1 MKANASGTCFH
12 HIRRKTDSE
21 SVSPGSNPGRPSKS
35 TCAKT
40 VSSNR
45 DLYLLSATSHPN
57 IWGYR
62 LPGRTPASQAGEEG
76 SNPSNPIFLY
86 LTRLKLLIPGIHL
99 VICLCRRKIDGLR
112 WVGLSVEQSQ
122 EKKCP
127 TCERVYGPDLE
138 YCPFDGGMLAAPAV
152 PGARPQQSGYSVGQT
167 VADKYTIL
175 STPKVGR
182 LSAVYKA
189 RDVQANRV
197 VAFKVLHAE
206 HKNDRGINTRF
217 QNEGY
222 LLSSLTHPHII
233 SIHDFG
239 ITKEGTQFMAL
250 KYIEGMSLLDLMKQ
264 DKKVEPRRMGVLFS
278 QICDGLS
285 AVHQLMKIHGAIYP
299 HHLMLTPTGSADIVT
314 IIDFS
319 RSQSLGVKQEDP
331 PELDYFGDATKGI
344 LYASPEHMTGDAL
357 DDRSDIYS
365 LGCILYE
372 ALTGVAPFEGLN
384 GVEIRQ
390 KHLAKKPL
398 PPSTV
403 TPGVRLPQYVD
414 AVILKALEKS
424 PDKRHQT
431 IEKFSRDF
439 RTAMAG

>member
-1 MKANASGTCFH
+1 M
-12 HIRRKTDSE
+12 
-21 SVSPGSNPGRPSKS
+21 
-35 TCAKT
+35 
-40 VSSNR
+40 
-45 DLYLLSATSHPN
+45 
-57 IWGYR
+57 
-62 LPGRTPASQAGEEG
+62 
-76 SNPSNPIFLY
+76 
-86 LTRLKLLIPGIHL
+86 
-99 VICLCRRKIDGLR
+99 
-112 WVGLSVEQSQ
+112 SVEQGQ

-127 TCERVYGPDLE
+127 NCERVYGAGLD
-138 YCPFDGGMLAAPAV
+138 YCPFDGGTLVSPSAA
-152 PGARPQQSGYSVGQT
+152 GAKVAQSGYSVGQT

-175 STPKVGR
+175 APPKTGR
-182 LSAVYKA
+182 HCAVYKA

-197 VAFKVLHAE
+197 VALKVLHAE
-206 HKNDRGINTRF
+206 HKSDKGVNTRF

-250 KYIEGMSLLDLMKQ
+250 KYIEGMSLGDVMKQ
-264 DKKVEPRRMGVLFS
+264 DKKVDPKRMGVLFS

-314 IIDFS
+314 LIDFS

-331 PELDYFGDATKGI
+331 PELDYFGDAAKGI
-344 LYASPEHMTGDAL
+344 LYASPEQMTGEAL

-372 ALTGVAPFEGLN
+372 ALTGVAPFEGAN

-414 AVILKALEKS
+414 AVVLKALEKS

-439 RTAMAG
+439 RNAMAG